1 MNKELEALLFRVAKA
16 TDRGVVG
23 VNEKRAHQWGVP
35 VGKLVRKGEVI
46 PGHSKKA
53 KLTGYYCP
61 YSVWRPPSGE
71 CLAIDNN
78 GHAGGPAA
86 RYMLAVFAED
96 STGEYGFGGRYD
108 RMTLSEMKAYLRGVA
123 DGADLCGKPV
133 RVRR

>member
-1 MNKELEALLFRVAKA
+1 MNKELEALLISAAKA
-16 TDRGVVG
+16 MSFGVAG
-23 VNEKRAHQWGVP
+23 VDERRAMQWSVP
-35 VGKLVRKGEVI
+35 SGKLVRKGQVI

-53 KLTGYYCP
+53 KVTGYYCP

-86 RYMLAVFAED
+86 RYMLIVLSEYG
-96 STGEYGFGGRYD
+96 TGTCGFGGRYD

-123 DGADLCGKPV
+123 DGAELRGKPV
-133 RVRR
+133 RTRL